1 MSRAPNLDVRGSEPE
16 PAPAIRLRALARKMG
31 GEPVLRSIDLDVSPG
46 RVVVLKGSNGAGKT
60 TLLKVLATRL
70 RPSSGGG
77 AVFGND
83 LIKQANDVR
92 ASVGFLGVYG
102 SNYPMLTA
110 HENLVLASSLSSYTA
125 GAASAGAPDNETIE
139 AALTLVGLTDAR
151 HKLVRSFSSGM
162 KKRLGLARLVLTDP
176 RLWLLDE
183 PYAALDDEA
192 KSLVDRLVMD
202 ARGRGRTVLMASH
215 ESDRHDLAPDAVL
228 RLLGGHLSDAGAQAR

>member
-1 MSRAPNLDVRGSEPE
+1 
-16 PAPAIRLRALARKMG
+16 MG
-31 GEPVLRSIDLDVSPG
+31 GEPVLRSIDLDVSSG

-60 TLLKVLATRL
+60 TLLKVLTTRL

-83 LIKQANDVR
+83 LIMQANGVR

-110 HENLVLASSLSSYTA
+110 HENLVLATSLSSYSTA
-125 GAASAGAPDNETIE
+125 EAGSVAAPERGAIE
-139 AALTLVGLTDAR
+139 AALTLVGLADAR
-151 HKLVRSFSSGM
+151 DKLVRSFSSGM
-162 KKRLGLARLVLTDP
+162 KKRLGLARLILTDP
-176 RLWLLDE
+176 KLWLLDE

-192 KSLVDRLVMD
+192 KALVDRLVTE

-228 RLLGGHLSDAGAQAR
+228 QLHGGYLRGVATP